1 MDTASETWSHGG
13 GSTTIIDTMSEPAR
27 YYGRDADK
35 IRERSMETAA
45 AANKSKQ
52 QPREPPLPPT
62 KLMAKLSSGNNE
74 AIAKQQQQK
83 QQQYHQQTTGAAT
96 AAPTHQ
102 TKVKKQPVD
111 PRSSISTAST
121 SQQHKGSNSNNT
133 MKSREGGGGGN
144 SAAGGAAI
152 SGARSTTSSHQSERG
167 AFEYLLA
174 NYHPGQQLSSVCS
187 PRLPASTSSSRRQ
200 NNLQPPAAAAAAAA
214 PTTTIVCRRDSTDPP
229 PSSSSQKQFADMSMS
244 GSSWSTYEVEG
255 RLAKYD
261 PPSRDEDEGGSSV
274 STGFDTSS
282 SSIRR
287 LRHQK
292 KKKQLQ
298 QKKKKGRSNMASFDT
313 LNEGDEDD
321 DDGEEGGD
329 DYVAQERR
337 SITSNNSELQ
347 SMEDLEQDEDS
358 SSSSS
363 DDSDAID
370 ESAELSSAVR
380 MELGIRKKISN
391 STNTTSIEDDDDH
404 DADVSRAIV
413 TIAPT
418 EQHRNDSNN
427 KLYLASA
434 VNNYTGLVPL
444 NSTIYEAYDHT
455 FVSCPEY
462 LRFRFLF
469 TFLKKNLE
477 KKIMI
482 FFSTTNSAKFHA
494 KILAHFH
501 IPVLVMH
508 GKQHR
513 EKFINRFFKF
523 SDMDE
528 GILCATDAAGRDLDI
543 PPSVDWV
550 IQYEPPDDPSEYIL
564 RVARISCNS
573 DRVGRSLL
581 FLNPGEKGFL
591 KYYHSASIPVSEFE
605 IPKKNL
611 AEVQDQYEYHV
622 NESERVLRYARDA
635 YGSYLIAYAS
645 HGFRDVYNVHD
656 LNKDDVGVSFGL
668 VRGVNI
674 PDDVTAD
681 TDTLMNGTSSYVG
694 GMELGHDPMME
705 VSKRRSNS
713 GGGAGAGGRRW
724 EKKEKRS
731 QKTWMKG
738 EKSWPHS
745 SIKLHP
751 KFKGGGSDVPESVRF

>member
-13 GSTTIIDTMSEPAR
+13 ASTTIIDTMSEPAR
-27 YYGRDADK
+27 CFSSRDSEK
-35 IRERSMETAA
+35 I
-45 AANKSKQ
+45 KQ
-52 QPREPPLPPT
+52 PPPT
-62 KLMAKLSSGNNE
+62 KLMAKLLSGSSCE
-74 AIAKQQQQK
+74 TSVQQQQ
-83 QQQYHQQTTGAAT
+83 QQLPPAGTKTSASPPSSNVHGKAT
-96 AAPTHQ
+96 KA
-102 TKVKKQPVD
+102 KKPQD
-111 PRSSISTAST
+111 PPPSISTSS
-121 SQQHKGSNSNNT
+121 SQKRKGGNT
-133 MKSREGGGGGN
+133 NTTKSRGGGGN
-144 SAAGGAAI
+144 SVAGS
-152 SGARSTTSSHQSERG
+152 SGARSTTASTMQPSEQRG
-167 AFEYLLA
+167 AIEYLLA
-174 NYHPGQQLSSVCS
+174 NYHPGQSLSSVCS
-187 PRLPASTSSSRRQ
+187 PRPPQLSSSSIPPSSSTSSRR
-200 NNLQPPAAAAAAAA
+200 NLPPTLPPV

-229 PSSSSQKQFADMSMS
+229 PQASHKQFAEISIS
-244 GSSWSTYEVEG
+244 GSSWSTYEDGGGGIV
-255 RLAKYD
+255 APYD
-261 PPSRDEDEGGSSV
+261 PPSRDGGDSSV
-274 STGFDTSS
+274 ST
-282 SSIRR
+282 SSILR
-287 LRHQK
+287 LRRQK

-298 QKKKKGRSNMASFDT
+298 KKKKKIGRSNNMASFET
-313 LNEGDEDD
+313 LNEGDEGDENGD
-321 DDGEEGGD
+321 EGDD
-329 DYVAQERR
+329 DYVGQERR
-337 SITSNNSELQ
+337 SIASNSEQ
-347 SMEDLEQDEDS
+347 HSMEYLEDGS
-358 SSSSS
+358 HSTSSS

-380 MELGIRKKISN
+380 MELGIRKKIS
-391 STNTTSIEDDDDH
+391 TDYDDAEDG
-404 DADVSRAIV
+404 VSRAIV
-413 TIAPT
+413 TVTPT
-418 EQHRNDSNN
+418 EQQRNDNVQNS
-427 KLYLASA
+427 KLFLASA
-434 VNNYTGLVPL
+434 VNYTGLVPI

-455 FVSCPEY
+455 FVSCPED

-508 GKQHR
+508 GKQRR

-605 IPKKNL
+605 IPTKNL

-622 NESERVLRYARDA
+622 NESERLCRYARDA

-645 HGFRDVYNVHD
+645 HEFRDVYNVHD
-656 LNKDDVGVSFGL
+656 LNKDDVGMSFGL
-668 VRGVNI
+668 VRGLTT
-674 PDDVTAD
+674 PDDATAD
-681 TDTLMNGTSSYVG
+681 TDTLMNASSSYVG
-694 GMELGHDPMME
+694 GVELGHDPMME
-705 VSKRRSNS
+705 ASKRRSN
-713 GGGAGAGGRRW
+713 GGGVGGGKRW
-724 EKKEKRS
+724 EKKEKRT

-745 SIKLHP
+745 SIKMHP
-751 KFKGGGSDVPESVRF
+751 KFKGVPDVPESVKF

>member
-1 MDTASETWSHGG
+1 M
-13 GSTTIIDTMSEPAR
+13 
-27 YYGRDADK
+27 
-35 IRERSMETAA
+35 
-45 AANKSKQ
+45 
-52 QPREPPLPPT
+52 
-62 KLMAKLSSGNNE
+62 
-74 AIAKQQQQK
+74 
-83 QQQYHQQTTGAAT
+83 
-96 AAPTHQ
+96 
-102 TKVKKQPVD
+102 
-111 PRSSISTAST
+111 
-121 SQQHKGSNSNNT
+121 
-133 MKSREGGGGGN
+133 
-144 SAAGGAAI
+144 
-152 SGARSTTSSHQSERG
+152 
-167 AFEYLLA
+167 EYLLA
-174 NYHPGQQLSSVCS
+174 NYHPGQSLSSVCS
-187 PRLPASTSSSRRQ
+187 PRPKTTTTTTIPNASSVVSSSLPPSTSSRR
-200 NNLQPPAAAAAAAA
+200 NHHHNLPSQQPQPQAL

-229 PSSSSQKQFADMSMS
+229 PSSSTSYHSNNKQFADVSIS
-244 GSSWSTYEVEG
+244 GSSWSTYEGGQHGGVM
-255 RLAKYD
+255 AKYD
-261 PPSRDEDEGGSSV
+261 PPSRDGSSF
-274 STGFDTSS
+274 SSAS

-287 LRHQK
+287 LQRQK
-292 KKKQLQ
+292 KKQHQ
-298 QKKKKGRSNMASFDT
+298 QQQNKKNKGRSSSNMASFET
-313 LNEGDEDD
+313 LNEGDENNGD
-321 DDGEEGGD
+321 EGDD

-337 SITSNNSELQ
+337 SIASNNYSEQQ
-347 SMEDLEQDEDS
+347 SMEDLEEDDS
-358 SSSSS
+358 SSSSSNTSSS

-380 MELGIRKKISN
+380 MELGIRKKMSN
-391 STNTTSIEDDDDH
+391 DTSYTSATADDYDDG
-404 DADVSRAIV
+404 DGVSRAIV
-413 TIAPT
+413 TVTPT
-418 EQHRNDSNN
+418 EQQERNTSTDNNNN
-427 KLYLASA
+427 KLFLASA
-434 VNNYTGLVPL
+434 VNNYTGLVPI

-469 TFLKKNLE
+469 TFLKRNLE

-508 GKQHR
+508 GKQRR
-513 EKFINRFFKF
+513 EKFINRFFQF

-605 IPKKNL
+605 IPTKNL

-622 NESERVLRYARDA
+622 NESDRLCRYARDA

-656 LNKDDVGVSFGL
+656 LSKEDVAMSFGL
-668 VRGVNI
+668 VRGLTNV
-674 PDDVTAD
+674 DDATAD
-681 TDTLMNGTSSYVG
+681 TDTLMLNSSYVG
-694 GMELGHDPMME
+694 GVELGHDGPMME
-705 VSKRRSNS
+705 VSKRRGNGGGGVGG
-713 GGGAGAGGRRW
+713 GGGAGGGGGKRW
-724 EKKEKRS
+724 EKKEKRVNKS
-731 QKTWMKG
+731 WMKG

-751 KFKGGGSDVPESVRF
+751 KFKGGDGSDVPETVRF

>member
-1 MDTASETWSHGG
+1 M
-13 GSTTIIDTMSEPAR
+13 
-27 YYGRDADK
+27 
-35 IRERSMETAA
+35 
-45 AANKSKQ
+45 
-52 QPREPPLPPT
+52 
-62 KLMAKLSSGNNE
+62 
-74 AIAKQQQQK
+74 
-83 QQQYHQQTTGAAT
+83 AT
-96 AAPTHQ
+96 A
-102 TKVKKQPVD
+102 
-111 PRSSISTAST
+111 
-121 SQQHKGSNSNNT
+121 G
-133 MKSREGGGGGN
+133 
-144 SAAGGAAI
+144 GGAAI
-152 SGARSTTSSHQSERG
+152 SGARSTTSSQHSERG
-167 AFEYLLA
+167 GAFGYLLA

-200 NNLQPPAAAAAAAA
+200 NHLQPPAATATA

-229 PSSSSQKQFADMSMS
+229 PSSSSQKQFVDMSIS

-261 PPSRDEDEGGSSV
+261 PPSRDEDDDEGGDSSV

-292 KKKQLQ
+292 KKKQLLLRQ
-298 QKKKKGRSNMASFDT
+298 RKKNKGRSNNNLASFET

-321 DDGEEGGD
+321 DDGEEGD
-329 DYVAQERR
+329 DGYVAQERR
-337 SITSNNSELQ
+337 SITSNNNSELLQ
-347 SMEDLEQDEDS
+347 SMEDLEDEDS
-358 SSSSS
+358 SSTSSS

-391 STNTTSIEDDDDH
+391 STNTTDTTDDDDDH

-413 TIAPT
+413 TITPT

-622 NESERVLRYARDA
+622 NESERLLRYARDA

-656 LNKDDVGVSFGL
+656 LSKDDVGMSFGL

-694 GMELGHDPMME
+694 WMELGHDPMME

-713 GGGAGAGGRRW
+713 GAGAGGRRW
-724 EKKEKRS
+724 EKKEKRT

>member
-1 MDTASETWSHGG
+1 
-13 GSTTIIDTMSEPAR
+13 MSEPAR
-27 YYGRDADK
+27 CYSSRDAEQIK
-35 IRERSMETAA
+35 H
-45 AANKSKQ
+45 
-52 QPREPPLPPT
+52 PPT
-62 KLMAKLSSGNNE
+62 TELMTKLLSGSSCE
-74 AIAKQQQQK
+74 TSVQQQQ
-83 QQQYHQQTTGAAT
+83 QQPPPAGTTTSASPPSSNFYGKAT
-96 AAPTHQ
+96 KGKTPQ
-102 TKVKKQPVD
+102 D
-111 PRSSISTAST
+111 PPPSVSTASS
-121 SQQHKGSNSNNT
+121 SQKHKGRNANT
-133 MKSREGGGGGN
+133 TKSRGGGGN
-144 SAAGGAAI
+144 SVAGS
-152 SGARSTTSSHQSERG
+152 SGARSMTASSKQPSEQRG
-167 AFEYLLA
+167 AIEYLLA
-174 NYHPGQQLSSVCS
+174 NYHPGQSLSSVCS
-187 PRLPASTSSSRRQ
+187 PRPPKLSSSSLPPSSSTSSRR
-200 NNLQPPAAAAAAAA
+200 NLPPTLSPA
-214 PTTTIVCRRDSTDPP
+214 PTTTIVCRRNSTDPP
-229 PSSSSQKQFADMSMS
+229 SQASHKQLAEISIS
-244 GSSWSTYEVEG
+244 GSSWSTYEDVG
-255 RLAKYD
+255 GGIVAPND
-261 PPSRDEDEGGSSV
+261 PPSRDGGDSSF
-274 STGFDTSS
+274 STSS
-282 SSIRR
+282 SSILR
-287 LRHQK
+287 LRRQK

-298 QKKKKGRSNMASFDT
+298 QQKKMGRSNNMASFET

-321 DDGEEGGD
+321 ENGDEGDD

-337 SITSNNSELQ
+337 SIASNSEQ
-347 SMEDLEQDEDS
+347 HSMDDLEDGS
-358 SSSSS
+358 HSTSSS

-391 STNTTSIEDDDDH
+391 NTSSTTNTTDCDDAEDG
-404 DADVSRAIV
+404 VSRAIV
-413 TIAPT
+413 TVTPT
-418 EQHRNDSNN
+418 EQQRNDNGQN
-427 KLYLASA
+427 GKLFLASA
-434 VNNYTGLVPL
+434 VNNYTGLVPI

-469 TFLKKNLE
+469 TFLKKNLD

-508 GKQHR
+508 GKQRR

-605 IPKKNL
+605 IPTKNL

-622 NESERVLRYARDA
+622 NESERLCRYARDA

-656 LNKDDVGVSFGL
+656 LNKDDVGMSFGL
-668 VRGVNI
+668 VRGLTT
-674 PDDVTAD
+674 PDDATAD
-681 TDTLMNGTSSYVG
+681 TDTLMNASSSYVG
-694 GMELGHDPMME
+694 GVELGHDPMME
-705 VSKRRSNS
+705 ASKRRSN
-713 GGGAGAGGRRW
+713 GGGAGKRW
-724 EKKEKRS
+724 EKKEKRT

-745 SIKLHP
+745 SIKMHP